1 MHAFYVIK
9 YPNNR
14 VVLSRAAPKGEEE
27 LVDVINGKDWRDAR
41 KKLVIDGVERFEHK
55 YGHGYFDE

>member
-14 VVLSRAAPKGEEE
+14 VVLRKKAPEGEEE

-41 KKLVIDGVERFEHK
+41 KKLVIGGIELYTHR